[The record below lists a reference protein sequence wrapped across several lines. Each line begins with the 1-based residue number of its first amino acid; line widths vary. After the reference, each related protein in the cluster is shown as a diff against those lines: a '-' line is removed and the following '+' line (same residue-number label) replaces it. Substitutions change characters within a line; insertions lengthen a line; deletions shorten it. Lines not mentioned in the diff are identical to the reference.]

1 MDISSRRNLAVVGLH
16 HAGKTTLTEAILFH
30 CGAIPRRG
38 SVADHVKNVMRKME
52 CTRRSELIARVFHLD
67 REIVPTLRV
76 I

>member
-1 MDISSRRNLAVVGLH
+1 
-16 HAGKTTLTEAILFH
+16 
-30 CGAIPRRG
+30 
-38 SVADHVKNVMRKME
+38 VMRKME